1 MRKMRT
7 TFGGIKTI
15 WIMFAVFLIL
25 FGVNNMSTDAISAVT
40 SRAWLLVMLWSFILS
55 IMLLIKNRL
64 PFKTSIAIAG
74 IFGGLVL
81 VSYAEVWK
89 TANTGRA
96 IYIIAVAISTFLA
109 SMAVFGVF
117 EKQRNC
123 RMVLLKKEH
132 RCSVLWSVLLGIL
145 VGAVWGLLNYLLMRG
160 SNEADL
166 RITFSCLLAALNPAI
181 HEEMTYRALFYAF
194 CVGFCSEEKQGK
206 FAEFTC
212 WFMMVV
218 PHVLVHTPDAF
229 ISGGI
234 ISGLVST
241 ILYVLLFGLPFAVL
255 QRKRDI
261 VSAMTAHGTVVLI
274 RFCIFG
280 LPY

>member
-1 MRKMRT
+1 MRKMRK

-25 FGVNNMSTDAISAVT
+25 FGMNNMSTDAISAVT

-117 EKQRNC
+117 EK
-123 RMVLLKKEH
+123 VLTTGGNSAA
-132 RCSVLWSVLLGIL
+132 RCMDREVV
-145 VGAVWGLLNYLLMRG
+145 GLLPLNVNIEYFGKLISVTVEVKFVSIVKVVG
-160 SNEADL
+160 
-166 RITFSCLLAALNPAI
+166 TCLN
-181 HEEMTYRALFYAF
+181 
-194 CVGFCSEEKQGK
+194 
-206 FAEFTC
+206 
-212 WFMMVV
+212 
-218 PHVLVHTPDAF
+218 D
-229 ISGGI
+229 
-234 ISGLVST
+234 
-241 ILYVLLFGLPFAVL
+241 
-255 QRKRDI
+255 RDDK
-261 VSAMTAHGTVVLI
+261 T
-274 RFCIFG
+274 
-280 LPY
+280 